1 MRQGYYL
8 DKVIEQIGHIV
19 IITFCCENT
28 IMKTYFLLNTYDNN
42 DKKTMRIE
50 RNLQNIRSHSYDLQK
65 TIFTLNYGAK

>member
-1 MRQGYYL
+1 MIILVQIFAIIDNFSKWSHTLKIRGDIRQGYHL

-42 DKKTMRIE
+42 DKKTMRI
-50 RNLQNIRSHSYDLQK
+50 
-65 TIFTLNYGAK
+65 